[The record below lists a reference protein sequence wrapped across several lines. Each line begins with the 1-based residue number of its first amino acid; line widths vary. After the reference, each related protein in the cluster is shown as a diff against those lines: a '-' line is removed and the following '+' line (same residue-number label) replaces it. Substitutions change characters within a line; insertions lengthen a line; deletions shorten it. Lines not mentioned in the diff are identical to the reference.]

1 MSYRTPLSLLSAIL
15 LLVLLAQSVFIVPQ
29 GSMGVIL
36 RFEVPVA
43 VGLQPGAHLKLPFV
57 DKVLLPDA
65 GGIILDSDNLNGG
78 YFKFMSADGE
88 TLTAGYFALW
98 HIRDAAAFCAAVAC
112 DEGAAARELNRL
124 IIAAL
129 RDVFAGRSRMAAIAT
144 QQDLAAGL
152 ALRLAPAD
160 ARYGVDLDA
169 VQLTAVGL
177 PPAGMEDIYT
187 RMRSAEEAR
196 AAQVAAEGSA
206 RAARKRAETDAERDQ
221 ILAAADAAVA
231 RIRAGGEV
239 DAAAIYAQAARPDPD
254 FFSFYQGL
262 AAYRRSL
269 AGKTVLV
276 LDPDS
281 PLLKYLK
288 PPRK

>member
-1 MSYRTPLSLLSAIL
+1 MTYRTPLSLLSAIL

-57 DKVLLPDA
+57 DKVLYPDA
-65 GGIILDSDNLNGG
+65 GGITLDSDTLNSG
-78 YFKFMSADGE
+78 YLKFVSADGE
-88 TLTAGYFALW
+88 SVTTGYFAIW
-98 HIRDAAAFCAAVAC
+98 HIHDAAVFCAAVAC
-112 DEGAAARELNRL
+112 DESAAARELNRL

-129 RDVFAGRSRMAAIAT
+129 REVFAGRSRVTAIAA

-152 ALRLAPAD
+152 TLVLAPAV
-160 ARYGVDLDA
+160 ARYGADLET
-169 VQLTAVGL
+169 VQLTGMGL
-177 PPAGMEDIYT
+177 PPAEMEDIYT
-187 RMRSAEEAR
+187 RMRSAEETL
-196 AAQVAAEGSA
+196 AAQVAAEGTA
-206 RAARKRAETDAERDQ
+206 RATRKQAETDAERDR

-281 PLLKYLK
+281 PFLKYLK
-288 PPRK
+288 PPR